1 MAINEETRMH
11 GAAVLVLFEELGKA
25 LPEINFTLKT
35 GASRNCYILEAIRPS
50 VLGKGKRLACGLYI
64 KTSQKRR
71 GPWRYNYLK
80 EHQDEILDLKQKFGE
95 TFNIFVNGNDG
106 FACVSFSDLK
116 HLLDNHHEDQ
126 EWVALSRKPR
136 QGYRISGNDGE
147 RETVLRKNNFPN
159 AILSYFE
166 DQLK

>member
-50 VLGKGKRLACGLYI
+50 VLGKGKRLAIGLYI

-116 HLLDNHHEDQ
+116 QLLDDHHEDQ

-136 QGYRISGNDGE
+136 EGYRISGNDGE
-147 RETVLRKNNFPN
+147 REKVLRKNNFPN